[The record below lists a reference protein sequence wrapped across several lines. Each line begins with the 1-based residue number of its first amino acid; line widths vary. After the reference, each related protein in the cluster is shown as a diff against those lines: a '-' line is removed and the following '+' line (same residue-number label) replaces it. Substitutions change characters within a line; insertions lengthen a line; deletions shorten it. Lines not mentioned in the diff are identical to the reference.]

1 MPTGINWQMTD
12 RQKLLETAHISMR
25 RLRSLKDMAGVV
37 SYLLSKS
44 STFVSGQ
51 VLAMSGGQL

>member
-1 MPTGINWQMTD
+1 MTD